1 MGPGMCSRRQ
11 KGLLQTGLC
20 LLTLASLCGGL
31 YLYSGLQDRVKSFE
45 SLSVKYKQQQDAL
58 SAQLQVVY
66 EHRSRLERSLQKE
79 RGEHKKSKEDFLV
92 YKLEA
97 QEALN
102 KEKQD
107 SMNRYSALSSQHRIV
122 KNQLDDV
129 RTQLQALHSQHSE
142 LRLSQ
147 RRAQEESSQREA
159 LQRKEHENEVSGLQD
174 TILKLKE
181 ESKLLRKAHQD
192 VHSQLLSAQAQVQ
205 EFRQLKEAL
214 HRIPSFNPPQALA
227 GQLRGPRDSQP
238 QAPNQKSPTHSDPLP
253 EIQNPGGTRNK
264 DTPTVNKDSPPIGQQ
279 EEQGRDQNSV
289 SRGGGAARFTRTV
302 NSLPDQKKVTVP
314 ASQSET
320 KTPAAQADRLT
331 GDQAANRKSTFA
343 VSMEKKAGI
352 EAGDERAAV
361 ESWESIIRKVNS
373 NSWQDRSFLGSNRK
387 AGSEHLQEANHS
399 EDVKE
404 GPDQEEELE
413 TDAELDGREELQQG
427 RGLVAQEPM
436 MPDVEADPAQDPNNQ
451 GEDEFEEA
459 EIEHPAFE
467 EEGLA
472 KGGPAHDKVRE
483 PGLFIKEELRQNPS
497 LDDPPVAPDDGQE
510 AAEEYEEDQ
519 ENVINQSIN
528 QSDDVGGEV
537 DENEDLELVQDEGNG
552 ENVAG
557 RNREKEQY

>member
-1 MGPGMCSRRQ
+1 MGPGICSRRQ
-11 KGLLQTGLC
+11 KGVLQTGLC

-79 RGEHKKSKEDFLV
+79 RGEHKKTKEDFLV

-122 KNQLDDV
+122 KNQLDDI
-129 RTQLQALHSQHSE
+129 RTQLQELRSQHSE

-147 RRAQEESSQREA
+147 QRAQEENSQREA
-159 LQRKEHENEVSGLQD
+159 LQRKQHEDEVSGLQD

-205 EFRQLKEAL
+205 EFRQIKEAL
-214 HRIPSFNPPQALA
+214 HRIPSFNSPQALA
-227 GQLRGPRDSQP
+227 GQLKGPRDSQP
-238 QAPNQKSPTHSDPLP
+238 QPPNQKSSTLSRPLP
-253 EIQNPGGTRNK
+253 QIQNPGGTRNE
-264 DTPTVNKDSPPIGQQ
+264 DVPTVKASPLTGQR
-279 EEQGRDQNSV
+279 EEQGREQNSV
-289 SRGGGAARFTRTV
+289 SRFPRSV
-302 NSLPDQKKVTVP
+302 HSLPDQKVTVP
-314 ASQSET
+314 ASQAET

-331 GDQAANRKSTFA
+331 GDQAASRKSTFA
-343 VSMEKKAGI
+343 VSMEKAAGI
-352 EAGDERAAV
+352 ETGDERAAV
-361 ESWESIIRKVNS
+361 ERWESIIRKVNS
-373 NSWQDRSFLGSNRK
+373 NRWQDRGFLGSSRK
-387 AGSEHLQEANHS
+387 AGSEHLQGAGLPEANHS

-404 GPDQEEELE
+404 GLDQEEA
-413 TDAELDGREELQQG
+413 DAEQEGREEE

-472 KGGPAHDKVRE
+472 KGGPAHNK
-483 PGLFIKEELRQNPS
+483 NPS
-497 LDDPPVAPDDGQE
+497 LDDPPVAPDDGQQ

-519 ENVINQSIN
+519 ENEN
-528 QSDDVGGEV
+528 DDVRGEV
-537 DENEDLELVQDEGNG
+537 DENEDLDLMQDEGNG

-557 RNREKEQY
+557 GSREKEQY

>member
-102 KEKQD
+102 KEK
-107 SMNRYSALSSQHRIV
+107 
-122 KNQLDDV
+122 NQLDDV

-192 VHSQLLSAQAQVQ
+192 VHSQLLSAQAQMQ

-214 HRIPSFNPPQALA
+214 HRIPSFNPTQALA

-302 NSLPDQKKVTVP
+302 NSLPDQKVTVP

-352 EAGDERAAV
+352 EAGDEQAAV

-519 ENVINQSIN
+519 ENENVIN

>member
-102 KEKQD
+102 KE
-107 SMNRYSALSSQHRIV
+107 

-343 VSMEKKAGI
+343 VSMEKKVGI

-467 EEGLA
+467 EAGLA

-519 ENVINQSIN
+519 ENENVIN

>member
-1 MGPGMCSRRQ
+1 MGPGICSRRQ
-11 KGLLQTGLC
+11 KGVLQTGLC

-79 RGEHKKSKEDFLV
+79 RGEHKKTKEDFLV

-122 KNQLDDV
+122 KNQLDDI
-129 RTQLQALHSQHSE
+129 RTQLQELHSQHSD

-147 RRAQEESSQREA
+147 RRVQEESSQREA
-159 LQRKEHENEVSGLQD
+159 LQRKQHEDEVSGLQD

-205 EFRQLKEAL
+205 EFRQIKEAL
-214 HRIPSFNPPQALA
+214 HRIPSFNSPQALA
-227 GQLRGPRDSQP
+227 GQLKGPRDSQP
-238 QAPNQKSPTHSDPLP
+238 QPPNQKSSTLSRPLP
-253 EIQNPGGTRNK
+253 QIQNPGGTRNE
-264 DTPTVNKDSPPIGQQ
+264 DTPTVKASPLTGQG
-279 EEQGRDQNSV
+279 EEQGREQNSV
-289 SRGGGAARFTRTV
+289 SRFPRSV
-302 NSLPDQKKVTVP
+302 HSLPDQKVTVP
-314 ASQSET
+314 ASQAET

-331 GDQAANRKSTFA
+331 GDQAASRKSTFA
-343 VSMEKKAGI
+343 VSMEKAGI
-352 EAGDERAAV
+352 ETGDERAAV

-373 NSWQDRSFLGSNRK
+373 NRWQDRGFLGSSRK
-387 AGSEHLQEANHS
+387 AGSEHLQGAGLPEANHS

-413 TDAELDGREELQQG
+413 TDAEQDGREEE

-472 KGGPAHDKVRE
+472 KGGPAHNKVRE
-483 PGLFIKEELRQNPS
+483 PGLFIKEELRQNRS
-497 LDDPPVAPDDGQE
+497 LDDPPVAPDDGQQ

-519 ENVINQSIN
+519 ENEN
-528 QSDDVGGEV
+528 DDVGGEV
-537 DENEDLELVQDEGNG
+537 DENEDLDLMQDEGNG

-557 RNREKEQY
+557 GSREKEQY